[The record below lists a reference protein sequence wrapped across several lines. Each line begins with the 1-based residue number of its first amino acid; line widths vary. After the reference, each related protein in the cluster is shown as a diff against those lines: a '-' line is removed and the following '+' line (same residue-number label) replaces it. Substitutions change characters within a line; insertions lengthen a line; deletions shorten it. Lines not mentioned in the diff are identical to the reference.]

1 MEYYIEMTDRRLV
14 VDWNGTDFDLQRSVV
29 FHKNSRPIHVK
40 MYLYLP
46 KMPVN
51 HTLCMV
57 RRLKRKINVCVG
69 SGGNAMRNLRARIR
83 NIGLTDGLHI
93 RDDALLPLLEQ
104 LGFDDVASDLDLIG
118 YYQKRVRGQ
127 LKSVFVFGF
136 SPDDLEHYLN
146 NSMVRGE
153 MMNYGRNGDTS
164 LE

>member
-1 MEYYIEMTDRRLV
+1 MEYYIEMAGRRLV
-14 VDWNGTDFDLQRSVV
+14 VDWNGTDFDMQRNVV
-29 FHKNSRPIHVK
+29 FHRNSRPIHVK

-46 KMPVN
+46 KMPVS
-51 HTLCMV
+51 HALCLN
-57 RRLKRKINVCVG
+57 RRLKRRITTCIG
-69 SGGNAMRNLRARIR
+69 LGNTAMRSFNTRVR
-83 NIGLTDGLHI
+83 NVGLVDGLHV

-104 LGFDDVASDLDLIG
+104 LGFDDVATDLDLIG

-136 SPDDLEHYLN
+136 SPDDLDHYLK

-164 LE
+164 LS